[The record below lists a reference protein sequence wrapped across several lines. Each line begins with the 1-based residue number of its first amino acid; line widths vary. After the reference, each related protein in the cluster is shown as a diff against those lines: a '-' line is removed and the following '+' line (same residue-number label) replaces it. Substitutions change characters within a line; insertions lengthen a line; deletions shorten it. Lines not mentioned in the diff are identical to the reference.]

1 MRIHSLRR
9 SYVAHALRVAV
20 VVTVIIGALYICVVV
35 SFDAVDRHRLVT
47 QVDARLTQRLHRAT
61 HQPSAAGSI
70 DNYDN
75 DHDVDDA
82 PVFLWRVTQSGG
94 PVALTPGAP
103 ALQWSAWSPSTR
115 SIEGRFGSEHFRL
128 QSERVG
134 EQWFV
139 VGQSLANEDRVAS
152 DLTALEVIAG
162 PLLMIAVFFGTLLI
176 GLKAAGPVELARRR
190 QLEFTA
196 DASHELRTPLSV
208 IEAEVSLSL
217 SGERSSSEYRS
228 TLERV
233 NAESMRLRDIVEDLL
248 WLSRFDSEPPPPGN
262 EPVDVSSI
270 ASACADRFQA
280 VAQHRGIDLSV
291 YGYDRGRPWINA
303 PPEWIDRLVAVL
315 VDNACRYA
323 GTGGVVR
330 IAVTVAGGR
339 VSLSVDDSGPGI
351 APDERPS
358 LFDRFHRA
366 TDEGGGAGLGLA
378 IADAVV
384 QATSGEWIVG
394 EADLGGAH
402 MEVRWH
408 RSSDAK
414 DPGDRK
420 APASPSGMAER
431 TVDTTIG

>member
-1 MRIHSLRR
+1 MRIQSLRR
-9 SYVAHALRVAV
+9 SYVAHAVRVAV
-20 VVTVIIGALYICVVV
+20 VVTVIIGALYVCVVV
-35 SFDAVDRHRLVT
+35 GFDTVDRHRLVA
-47 QVDARLTQRLHRAT
+47 QVDARLSQRLHEAT

-82 PVFLWRVTQSGG
+82 PVFLWRVSRPVR

-103 ALQWSAWSPSTR
+103 ALRWSTWSPSTR

-128 QSERVG
+128 RSEKVG

-152 DLTALEVIAG
+152 DLTALELIAG
-162 PLLMIAVFFGTLLI
+162 PLLLIAVFFGTLLI

-208 IEAEVSLSL
+208 IDAEVSLSL
-217 SGERSSSEYRS
+217 NGDRSSAEYRS

-233 NAESMRLRDIVEDLL
+233 NAESTRLRHIVEDLL

-262 EPVDVSSI
+262 EPVDVSTI

-280 VAQHRGIDLSV
+280 VAQHRGIHLSV
-291 YGYDRGRPWINA
+291 SGYDRGRPWINA

-323 GTGGVVR
+323 GTGGVVG
-330 IAVTVAGGR
+330 IAVTIVGGR

-351 APDERPS
+351 APEQRPS

-366 TDEGGGAGLGLA
+366 TDEGNGAGLGLA

-384 QATSGEWIVG
+384 QATSGEWRVG

-408 RSSDAK
+408 RSSGAR
-414 DPGDRK
+414 DPDDRK
-420 APASPSGMAER
+420 VPSSPSG
-431 TVDTTIG
+431 TKDLPVDTSVG